1 MRKMMPENTSDLQ
14 GNDWLGNL
22 KNPQGSSMETAHA
35 EGGEPPVPT
44 PAPTDVAPQQ

>member
-1 MRKMMPENTSDLQ
+1 MAENTSDLQ

-22 KNPQGSSMETAHA
+22 KNPQGSSMETSHA
-35 EGGEPPVPT
+35 EGGAPVPPT